1 MTSKLF
7 FSEEPILSV
16 KEDLIPLPT
25 YKAVSTTSIDFS
37 GLLETPLRLHED
49 LRTGCGGQIWPA
61 GMVLARHMLRYQRNS
76 LTQARILEIGAGGG
90 LVGLAVAIGCQTS
103 RPIYISDQENMI
115 DLMRKNIAIND
126 LESVVQELELNW
138 GSELPAEIVEQRPD
152 IILAADCVY
161 LESSFP
167 LLLTTLKDLLKLCE
181 DGVIFFCFKKRR
193 KADMRFL
200 KTAKKIF
207 IVEEPEDESRISFS
221 REGLFLYTLKL
232 KTY

>member
-1 MTSKLF
+1 MTSELF

-61 GMVLARHMLRYQRNS
+61 GMVLARHMLRYHRNS

-126 LESVVQELELNW
+126 LESLVQELELNW
-138 GSELPAEIVEQRPD
+138 
-152 IILAADCVY
+152 
-161 LESSFP
+161 
-167 LLLTTLKDLLKLCE
+167 
-181 DGVIFFCFKKRR
+181 
-193 KADMRFL
+193 
-200 KTAKKIF
+200 
-207 IVEEPEDESRISFS
+207 
-221 REGLFLYTLKL
+221 
-232 KTY
+232 